1 MAYEPGG
8 IARAADYDKLVAA
21 PGLQPDGANAGIV
34 WGEGY
39 GRFGYGQDLTHI
51 APVAVGD
58 LVRTQE
64 WNNLDAI
71 LHKIV
76 GHQGDVYDPTV
87 HDPSFTTVVAG
98 TPIRTF
104 THYSPYVLQAYNN
117 VGNVYATT
125 QAPFAHGVHG
135 VGQPTKS
142 HVTSYRGL
150 WGHVSQRTL
159 QFTQEL
165 TFETADSARYFF
177 NAGGKIRLT
186 LAHTGGTS
194 ARDGFWNNM
203 AGDMGTI
210 SIEYRNTRKI
220 GGAGIKGTDYTILNN
235 TNGGYWAGNPGQ
247 ELEHYK
253 QYPAQQYGYYYN
265 YNYKNSQTVKTKV
278 VMPDTNYNYNYN
290 YNYGYYYQD
299 TQDYIQILVDT
310 SGPTGM
316 LGGLGN
322 VLTITVNLVNGRTI
336 TPDSSDVIDG
346 TTSLSLV
353 PLTPGTEFLDTKDPT
368 WDYIDFNGLVS
379 MI

>member
-1 MAYEPGG
+1 MAYAPGG

-21 PGLQPDGANAGIV
+21 PGLQPDGANAGKV

-39 GRFGYGQDLTHI
+39 GRYGYGQVDTYI

-64 WNNLDAI
+64 WSNLDNT
-71 LHKIV
+71 LSKII
-76 GHQGDVYDPTV
+76 GHQGGMYDPTV
-87 HDPSFTTVVAG
+87 YDPGYVTVVAG
-98 TPIRTF
+98 TPIRPF
-104 THYSPYVLQAYNN
+104 QHFVPYTLQGYAN

-125 QAPFAHGVHG
+125 QAPAYN
-135 VGQPTKS
+135 
-142 HVTSYRGL
+142 TSYTGL
-150 WGHVSQRTL
+150 WGHVGQRSL
-159 QFTQEL
+159 RFTQTL

-177 NAGGKIRLT
+177 NAGGKIRLALT
-186 LAHTGGTS
+186 HTGGTS

-220 GGAGIKGTDYTILNN
+220 GGAGIKGTDYTILDA
-235 TNGGYWAGNPGQ
+235 TNGGYWAGNPAQ

-278 VMPDTNYNYNYN
+278 VVPEPNYNNN
-290 YNYGYYYQD
+290 NYGYYYQD
-299 TQDYIQILVDT
+299 TQDYIQILVKT
-310 SGPTGM
+310 GGAAGM

-322 VLTITVNLVNGRTI
+322 VLTITVNLVNGKAI
-336 TPDSSDVIDG
+336 TPTSSDVIDG
-346 TTSLSLV
+346 TTTLSLV
-353 PLTPGTEFLDTKDPT
+353 KLTPGTEYLDIKDPT